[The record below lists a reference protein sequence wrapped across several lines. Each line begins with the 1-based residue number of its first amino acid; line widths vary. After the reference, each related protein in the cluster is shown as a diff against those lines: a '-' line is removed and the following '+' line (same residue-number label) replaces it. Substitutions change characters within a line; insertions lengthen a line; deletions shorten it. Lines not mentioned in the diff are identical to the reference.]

1 VGYNLK
7 NNYFTTIM
15 ANPNIKPRWK
25 KGESGNPAGRPKGS
39 KNYRTLFRKA
49 YVAIAKDLRL
59 GKDPDALLVEILK
72 RGIKEA
78 LRGNYNFY
86 KDIMDRL
93 YGKPK
98 SEANVNLKEERS
110 AELEEKLL
118 IWVESDNKNL

>member
-1 VGYNLK
+1 MPNYNPSPATR
-7 NNYFTTIM
+7 F
-15 ANPNIKPRWK
+15 K

-39 KNYRTLFRKA
+39 RNYKTLFREA

-78 LRGNYNFY
+78 LKGNYPFY

-98 SEANVNLKEERS
+98 QTIETEE
-110 AELEEKLL
+110 EKKLL
-118 IWVESDNKNL
+118 ILADEKEV

>member
-1 VGYNLK
+1 
-7 NNYFTTIM
+7 M
-15 ANPNIKPRWK
+15 PNPNIKPRWK

-39 KNYRTLFRKA
+39 RNYRTLFREA
-49 YVAIAKDLRL
+49 YKHIAKDLRL

-98 SEANVNLKEERS
+98 SEASVSLREEKL
-110 AELEEKLL
+110 ADLEEKLL
-118 IWVESDNKNL
+118 VLVEENNT

>member
-1 VGYNLK
+1 
-7 NNYFTTIM
+7 
-15 ANPNIKPRWK
+15 
-25 KGESGNPAGRPKGS
+25 
-39 KNYRTLFRKA
+39 LFREA

-59 GKDPDALLVEILK
+59 GKNHDALLVEILK

-78 LRGNYNFY
+78 LKGNYPFY

-98 SEANVNLKEERS
+98 SEASVSLREEKL

-118 IWVESDNKNL
+118 VWIEEDDK

>member
-1 VGYNLK
+1 
-7 NNYFTTIM
+7 M

-39 KNYRTLFRKA
+39 RNYRTLFREA
-49 YVAIAKDLRL
+49 YMAIAKDLKL
-59 GKDPDALLVEILK
+59 GKDPDVLLVEILK

-78 LRGNYNFY
+78 LKGNYSFY

-98 SEANVNLKEERS
+98 QTIETEEKRLLVLANKEE
-110 AELEEKLL
+110 
-118 IWVESDNKNL
+118 I